1 MKPLLAK
8 DLSSFMQRFDN
19 FKDGEFRSLE
29 VTSPLDMKLIF
40 AVQDRAKEFDWI
52 TLELAF
58 EGVSDAKLL
67 DSSKLHLLDMS
78 DGVSLLHDTKSY
90 TFGIGHYTNTSNI
103 KDSILYIVCK
113 SLKYKENSF

>member
-8 DLSSFMQRFDN
+8 DLALFMQRFDN

-29 VTSPLDMKLIF
+29 VSSPTNMKLVF
-40 AVQDRAKEFDWI
+40 AVQDSAKEFDWI
-52 TLELAF
+52 TLELEF

-67 DSSKLHLLDMS
+67 GASRLHLIDMS
-78 DGVSLLHDTKSY
+78 DGANIISEEKRY
-90 TFGIGHYTNTSNI
+90 AFGIGNYQNITNI
-103 KDSILYIVCK
+103 KDSICYIIAS

>member
-8 DLSSFMQRFDN
+8 DLPLFMQRFDN

-29 VTSPLDMKLIF
+29 VNSPTSIKLIF
-40 AVQDRAKEFDWI
+40 AVQDNAKEFDWI

-58 EGVSDAKLL
+58 EGVSDARLV
-67 DSSKLHLLDMS
+67 DISKLHLVNMS
-78 DGVSLLHDTKSY
+78 DGVNIISEDKQY
-90 TFGIGHYTNTSNI
+90 AFGIGDYQNITNI
-103 KDSILYIVCK
+103 KDSICYIIAS